1 MIDASH
7 IKVHPHAAGAV
18 GGNIAD
24 HIVDHIADHIA
35 DHCESQAAFPLRGIG
50 RDDLRPGLCITSYRK
65 RVVIAFAVE
74 GGSVNILGIHYG
86 GQNYEATLLDED
98 AG

>member
-7 IKVHPHAAGAV
+7 IKVHPHAAGTV
-18 GGNIAD
+18 GGNI
-24 HIVDHIADHIA
+24 VDHIA

-50 RDDLRPGLCITSYRK
+50 RDDLRPGLRITSYRK

>member
-7 IKVHPHAAGAV
+7 IKVHPHAAGTV
-18 GGNIAD
+18 GGN
-24 HIVDHIADHIA
+24 IA
-35 DHCESQAAFPLRGIG
+35 DHCESQATFPLRGIG
-50 RDDLRPGLCITSYRK
+50 RDDLRPGLRITSYRK

-74 GGSVNILGIHYG
+74 GGSVNILCIHDG
-86 GQNYEATLLDED
+86 GQNYEATLLGED